1 MSAWSCRSE
10 TWSGIISCL
19 WQNRFGLG
27 PVSSFTSMLGASAA
41 GSMLRSEGEHMSHR
55 SIPVEMDENQDM
67 SELHPQEPPRA
78 LTTAFQRLSTRKEL
92 LYEPRPLET
101 SLEAESLEA
110 PGPLRSELFLDEC
123 APGASVPGGAPF
135 PCSFPAA
142 PMAQHA
148 PACQVPQNRAN
159 YERIMEL
166 PPGHQMASGRTINLP
181 EECKTVFITYSVD
194 TAKDMIPFTKFLLAY
209 GFQPAIDI
217 FDNPIR
223 SMDTTKWMDRFLN
236 DKSVLIIVV
245 ISPQYK
251 EDVEGLSPDE
261 HCLHTKYI
269 HKQIQNEFIQQGCL
283 NFRLV
288 PVLFPGASM
297 KHVPSWL
304 QSTKIYRWPQDGSDL
319 LLRLFRTERYIVPLP
334 GNGLTLSVRP
344 V

>member
-1 MSAWSCRSE
+1 
-10 TWSGIISCL
+10 
-19 WQNRFGLG
+19 
-27 PVSSFTSMLGASAA
+27 MLGATAT
-41 GSMLRSEGEHMSHR
+41 GTRRCSEDEQFIPHP

-67 SELHPQEPPRA
+67 AEMHTQEPLRA
-78 LTTAFQRLSTRKEL
+78 LASEFPRLPIWKEPLYDPRHL
-92 LYEPRPLET
+92 LPSPEG
-101 SLEAESLEA
+101 SLEA
-110 PGPLRSELFLDEC
+110 PGPLRSEMSLAQCFPDAP
-123 APGASVPGGAPF
+123 APGGTQCPRRLPQ
-135 PCSFPAA
+135 P
-142 PMAQHA
+142 A
-148 PACQVPQNRAN
+148 PASQVPQSSPQVTSGVMREV
-159 YERIMEL
+159 YCDPCPL
-166 PPGHQMASGRTINLP
+166 PVDPGQIRRTINLP

-194 TAKDMIPFTKFLLAY
+194 TAKDMIPFTKFLLAN

-217 FDNPIR
+217 FDSPIR

-251 EDVEGLSPDE
+251 EDVEGHGPDE

-297 KHVPSWL
+297 IHVPSWL
-304 QSTKIYRWPQDGSDL
+304 QSTKLYRWPQDGPDL
-319 LLRLFRTERYIVPLP
+319 LLRLFRMERYIVPLP

-344 V
+344 L